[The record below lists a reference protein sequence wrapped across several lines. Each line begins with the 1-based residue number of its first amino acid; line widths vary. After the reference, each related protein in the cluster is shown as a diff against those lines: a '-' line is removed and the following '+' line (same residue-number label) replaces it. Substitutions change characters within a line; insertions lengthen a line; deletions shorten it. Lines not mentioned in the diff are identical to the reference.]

1 MAVTL
6 TQLSWWLW
14 GGKHQEPKISNGSA
28 LNSSPESGLL
38 ELDIVRFPLVNGGNI
53 SSSSRRVKRK
63 WHSRE
68 ERKIDREH
76 DVVVVSSDGGC
87 FSGSDSDD
95 SDWSI
100 GWLEP
105 HGPGFQS
112 EEDSDDSF
120 AVLVPCYGRGHARM
134 EDNYKGKFLDTIGKV
149 PNMYAAGKSHFLQK
163 FSFVANLFMRF
174 SLLLFQFLLVLN

>member
-6 TQLSWWLW
+6 TQLSSWWLW
-14 GGKHQEPKISNGSA
+14 GGKHQEPKISNGSS

-53 SSSSRRVKRK
+53 SSSSSRVKRN

-87 FSGSDSDD
+87 FSGSASDNL
-95 SDWSI
+95 DWSV

-112 EEDSDDSF
+112 DEDSDGSF
-120 AVLVPCYGRGHARM
+120 AVLVRCYGRARM
-134 EDNYKGKFLDTIGKV
+134 EDNYEGKFLDTIGKA
-149 PNMYAAGKSHFLQK
+149 PNMYAAGVKLIKQCVSPK
-163 FSFVANLFMRF
+163 MEK
-174 SLLLFQFLLVLN
+174 FLLVFV